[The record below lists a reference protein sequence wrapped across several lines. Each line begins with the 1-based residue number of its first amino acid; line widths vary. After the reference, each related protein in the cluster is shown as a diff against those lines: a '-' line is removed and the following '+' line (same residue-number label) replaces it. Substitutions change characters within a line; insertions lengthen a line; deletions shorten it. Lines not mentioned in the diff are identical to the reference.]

1 TSTLQN
7 PTHTYT
13 VNGIYTV
20 SLTVTDNNSMSHTET
35 KEAYIQVG
43 GSSIN
48 EAAKQ
53 NIKIYPLPASE
64 RINIESESAIL
75 QLILSDLN
83 GRVISQNS
91 PVAKSFTLQTDML
104 KQGIYLLSI
113 KLEDGIVVRKITIR

>member
-1 TSTLQN
+1 
-7 PTHTYT
+7 
-13 VNGIYTV
+13 
-20 SLTVTDNNSMSHTET
+20 MSHTET
-35 KEAYIQVG
+35 KEAFIQVG
-43 GSSIN
+43 GSTIN

-91 PVAKSFTLQTDML
+91 PVAKTFTLQTDML